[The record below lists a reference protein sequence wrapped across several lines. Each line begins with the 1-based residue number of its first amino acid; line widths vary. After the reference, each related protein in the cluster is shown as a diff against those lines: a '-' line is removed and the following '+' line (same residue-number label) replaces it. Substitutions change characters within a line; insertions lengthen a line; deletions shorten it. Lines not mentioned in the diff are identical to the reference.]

1 MGKLHPRMIQDPIRR
16 FMRKSRRRNE
26 QQRFRAQAYSDE
38 AGISVELDP
47 CRSLCDELGEK
58 ISDQEIGDDPGC
70 HAENSQYDAQNH
82 MPFIRAGYRKEPLN
96 TFMHASSLSERT
108 SYLSTILLI

>member
-1 MGKLHPRMIQDPIRR
+1 MEE
-16 FMRKSRRRNE
+16 F
-26 QQRFRAQAYSDE
+26 ATADE
-38 AGISVELDP
+38 ITKHTVHV
-47 CRSLCDELGEK
+47 
-58 ISDQEIGDDPGC
+58 DPGC